1 VKKAVKIMMPIF
13 SVRTFDGRCCRR
25 GMVLAEVLVVV
36 LIVSLMTG
44 IVMFNLGGIVF
55 RSEFEK
61 ESQRLLGLINMAA
74 DAAATTDRRYEMVFD
89 FFEQQYTLR
98 ELVSLDTSVEVE
110 EESVIERGNFT
121 DEFVL
126 AYIQFDD
133 LEMTNEETAYFR
145 VGKSGWQYGGKI
157 VLLDGNGN
165 EYSLIINRLSGVAEI
180 RKGDVDFLIP
190 LDKDE
195 MPF

>member
-1 VKKAVKIMMPIF
+1 
-13 SVRTFDGRCCRR
+13 
-25 GMVLAEVLVVV
+25 MVLAEVLVVV

>member
-1 VKKAVKIMMPIF
+1 MKKAVKIMMPIF
-13 SVRTFDGRCCRR
+13 SVRTFDGRCGRR

-61 ESQRLLGLINMAA
+61 ESQRLVGLINMAA

-110 EESVIERGNFT
+110 EESIIERGNFT

-165 EYSLIINRLSGVAEI
+165 EYSLIINRLSGVAEL